1 MSQNK
6 EIFLQLLDN
15 SGPMEWAWAYK
26 KIRMSIV
33 INGIFHPIGGDQ

>member
-6 EIFLQLLDN
+6 EVFLQLLDN
-15 SGPMEWAWAYK
+15 SGPMEWVYK

>member
-6 EIFLQLLDN
+6 EVFLQLLDN
-15 SGPMEWAWAYK
+15 SGPMEWAYK

-33 INGIFHPIGGDQ
+33 INMVFFILGGDQ